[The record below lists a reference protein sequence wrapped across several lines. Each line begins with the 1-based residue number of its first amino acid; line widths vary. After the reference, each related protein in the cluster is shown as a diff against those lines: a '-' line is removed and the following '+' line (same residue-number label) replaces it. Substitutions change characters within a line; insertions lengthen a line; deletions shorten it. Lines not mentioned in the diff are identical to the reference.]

1 MIRDLLNF
9 NKKET
14 TIGMIL
20 IRLVIGSGILFLCFF
35 RYHLFPVI
43 SNVPTL
49 DTALTV
55 LVVLLCGPSIALIYL
70 AVFSTV
76 ILLSRSDNSDR
87 YVSENSVGSPRE
99 IAIRW
104 IIHYCSMNDIVEILA
119 SVDDCPI
126 TLGKSSD
133 FDKNSSC
140 FKDTEYYINHEIF
153 SSEAEFNNRLQEI
166 APSGKIMVHEIDGL
180 TPTNNNFNF
189 N

>member
-1 MIRDLLNF
+1 MIRDLFNF
-9 NKKET
+9 NKKEAT
-14 TIGMIL
+14 VGIVLLRLFIGT
-20 IRLVIGSGILFLCFF
+20 GILLLCLF

-43 SNVPTL
+43 SSIPTL
-49 DTALTV
+49 NTTLTV

-104 IIHYCSMNDIVEILA
+104 IIHYCSMNDIVEIIA
-119 SVDDCPI
+119 SVDDCSI

-153 SSEAEFNNRLQEI
+153 SSEAEFSNRLHEI
-166 APSGKIMVHEIDGL
+166 ASSGKILVHEIDGL
-180 TPTNNNFNF
+180 APTDNNFNF